1 MNMNRIFLL
10 LALLL
15 IWGVNVKAQQPPAT
29 PASERMLMESQR
41 KAASEK
47 NTANAIA
54 FKSVGPTVFSG
65 RVTDLAVDEKDPS
78 HFFAAYASGGLWYTE
93 NNGNSFTP
101 IFDNEAVMT
110 IGDIAVN
117 WQDSII
123 WIGTGEVNSSR
134 SSYAGIGMYV
144 SYDWGK
150 SWQHKGLPETHHSA
164 RIVLHPEDNN
174 TLWVAMLGHLYSA
187 NPERGVF
194 KTTDGG
200 NSWKKTLFIDE
211 NSGAIDLLI
220 DDANP
225 DILYASTWTRERRAW
240 NFVESGVG
248 SGIHK
253 STDGGET
260 WSEISTVKS
269 GFPTGDKVGRIG
281 IARHNING
289 QNVMYAI
296 VDNYARRPVDKDK
309 KKGEL
314 SKDELRNMSKEK
326 FIALPIEKIKT
337 YLEAQNFPEK
347 YTAEE
352 VIKKIENDALKPV
365 DLVTF
370 TEDANA
376 LLFDTEVVGAE
387 IYRSD
392 DDGVN
397 WRKTHED
404 YLDMVY
410 NSYGYYFGQIHI
422 SPHDLDKIYF
432 MGVPVVV
439 SKDGGKTFENINEEN
454 VHVDHHALWCN
465 PNRDEHIILGNDGGV
480 HISYD
485 DGGNW
490 TKSNTPAVGQF
501 YAVAVDHAEPY
512 NIYGGLQDN
521 GVWVGEHTYK
531 ASNRWH
537 NTGHYPYKE
546 LIGGDGM
553 QIAVDT
559 RDNET
564 IYTGFQ
570 FGWYFRINRTT
581 GEQTL
586 IQPKHELGESPLRF
600 NWQTPIHLSVH
611 NQDILYM
618 GANKFYRSMNKGE
631 DWKAISEDLT
641 KGGKKGDVAYG
652 TITSIDESS
661 FQFGKLYAG
670 TDDGLVHLSN
680 DGGANWADISAGLPD
695 DMWVT
700 RVWASRHDKD
710 RVYVSLNGYRWDD
723 FNAYVFMSDDNGK
736 NWKSISNGLP
746 IEPVNVIKED
756 TKNPDLL
763 YIGTDHGLYISL
775 DRGLSYMLMNNGL
788 PAVAVHDVVVHPSTG
803 DLIVGT
809 HGRSIYL
816 GNIIP
821 LQEMNNAEPL
831 MVFDLGSQR
840 SPRGLGAKKNIWSP
854 KEKSTL
860 PIRIYSE
867 NAGKVRLTME
877 NDKGVVYS
885 DYIAV
890 EKGINIFDFDYSIGP
905 AGIQYLK
912 SEKDEKFDAAEDGKY
927 YLPAG
932 DYTIKLEQGGA
943 NAETKLELK

>member
-1 MNMNRIFLL
+1 MNRIHLLIACLL
-10 LALLL
+10 LGSG
-15 IWGVNVKAQQPPAT
+15 IGMAQQPPAT
-29 PASERMLMESQR
+29 PASERMQMESQR
-41 KAASEK
+41 QSALDRS
-47 NTANAIA
+47 NVNAID

-65 RVTDLAVDEKDPS
+65 RVTDLAVDEKDPT

-134 SSYAGIGMYV
+134 SSYAGVGMYV
-144 SYDWGK
+144 SKDWGK
-150 SWQHKGLPETHHSA
+150 SWQHKGLPETHHTA
-164 RIVLHPEDNN
+164 RVILHPTDNN
-174 TLWVAMLGHLYSA
+174 TLWVAMLGHLYSPNA
-187 NPERGVF
+187 ERGVY

-200 NSWKKTLFIDE
+200 DTWTKTLFVDE

-220 DDANP
+220 DEKNP

-240 NFVESGVG
+240 NFVESGNG

-253 STDGGET
+253 STDGGLT
-260 WSEISTVKS
+260 WSKISTVKS

-281 IARHNING
+281 IARHSING
-289 QNVMYAI
+289 KTVMYAI
-296 VDNYARRPVDKDK
+296 LDNYARRPKDDK
-309 KKGEL
+309 KKKEGL
-314 SKDELRNMSKEK
+314 TKDDLRNMSKEK
-326 FIALPIEKIKT
+326 FLALSEDKIQT
-337 YLEAQNFPEK
+337 YLDDQKFPEK
-347 YTAEE
+347 YSAKE
-352 VIKKIENDALKPV
+352 VLKKIKKDELKPL
-365 DLVTF
+365 DLVSY

-376 LLFDTEVVGAE
+376 LLFDTQVVGAE

-392 DDGVN
+392 DDGLN
-397 WRKTHED
+397 WKKTHSD

-410 NSYGYYFGQIHI
+410 NSYGYYFGQIII

-439 SKDGGKTFENINEEN
+439 SKDAGKTFENINEEN

-521 GVWVGEHTYK
+521 GVWVGAHTYE

-559 RDNET
+559 RDNNT

-570 FGWYFRINRTT
+570 FGWYFRINRST
-581 GEQTL
+581 GERKL

-600 NWQTPIHLSVH
+600 NWQTPIHLSIH
-611 NQDILYM
+611 NQDILYL
-618 GANKFYRSMNKGE
+618 GANKLYRSMKKGE
-631 DWKAISEDLT
+631 EWKAISDDLT

-652 TITSIDESS
+652 TITSIDESP
-661 FQFGKLYAG
+661 FRFGELYVG
-670 TDDGLVHLSN
+670 TDDGLVHYSDNGGTNWSN
-680 DGGANWADISAGLPD
+680 ISAGLPK

-700 RVWASRHDKD
+700 RVWASRHAQD
-710 RVYVSLNGYRWDD
+710 RLYVSLNGYRWDD
-723 FNAYVFMSDDNGK
+723 FHAYVYRSDNKGK
-736 NWKSISNGLP
+736 TWKSISQGLP
-746 IEPVNVIKED
+746 MEPVNVIKED
-756 TKNPDLL
+756 AKNEDLL
-763 YIGTDHGLYISL
+763 YVGTDHGLYVSL
-775 DRGLSYMLMNNGL
+775 DRGNTFMLMNNGL
-788 PAVAVHDVVVHPSTG
+788 PAVAVHDIVVHPKTG

-821 LQEMNNAEPL
+821 LQRMADAKPLVVFEIENA
-831 MVFDLGSQR
+831 R
-840 SPRGLGAKKNIWSP
+840 IPRGLGTKKNIWSS
-854 KEKSTL
+854 KEMESL
-860 PIRIYSE
+860 PIRIYTE
-867 NAGKVRLTME
+867 NQGKVMLKIE

-885 DYIAV
+885 DYINV
-890 EKGINIFDFDYSIGP
+890 KKGINIYDFNYSIGP

-912 SEKDEKFDAAEDGKY
+912 SAEDKNFEAADDGKY
-927 YLPAG
+927 YLPSG
-932 DYTIKLEQGGA
+932 SYTLKVEQA
-943 NAETKLELK
+943 DAKDETKLELK